1 MQSVLTLIIEAIC
14 AIFFVAMFIDFVAGV
29 FQLIQATTSVIPD
42 NTSISIPKVNK
53 PVIVQPLPDP
63 WNMELESD
71 ILSNETMKSETIP
84 FPVPVTTLKLLPPA
98 KEIKSEPKRRGRPK
112 KNNTTPT
119 QKTTSTRKRKS
130 PQKAVA

>member
-1 MQSVLTLIIEAIC
+1 MQSVLTLIIEAIVVT
-14 AIFFVAMFIDFVAGV
+14 FFVAMFIDFVTGI
-29 FQLIQATTSVIPD
+29 FQLIQATPSITPD
-42 NTSISIPKVNK
+42 NTSISIPKVNQ
-53 PVIVQPLPDP
+53 PIICQPLPDP

-71 ILSNETMKSETIP
+71 ILSNETMKSQTIP
-84 FPVPVTTLKLLPPA
+84 FPFPVPTLKLLPPA

-119 QKTTSTRKRKS
+119 PKTTSTRKRKS

>member
-1 MQSVLTLIIEAIC
+1 MQSVLTLIIEAIVVT
-14 AIFFVAMFIDFVAGV
+14 FFVAMFIDFVNGI
-29 FQLIQATTSVIPD
+29 FQLIQATPSVTPD
-42 NTSISIPKVNK
+42 NISIPKVNK

-63 WNMELESD
+63 WTMELESD
-71 ILSNETMKSETIP
+71 ILSNETMKSQTIP
-84 FPVPVTTLKLLPPA
+84 FPFPFPVPTLKLLPPA

-119 QKTTSTRKRKS
+119 PKTTSTRKS

>member
-1 MQSVLTLIIEAIC
+1 MQSVLTLIIEAIVVT
-14 AIFFVAMFIDFVAGV
+14 FFVAMFIDFVNGI
-29 FQLIQATTSVIPD
+29 FQLIQATPSVTPD

-63 WNMELESD
+63 WTMELEND
-71 ILSNETMKSETIP
+71 ISSYETTKSETIP
-84 FPVPVTTLKLLPPA
+84 FPIPTFKLLPPA

-119 QKTTSTRKRKS
+119 PKTTSTRKRKS

>member
-1 MQSVLTLIIEAIC
+1 MQSVLTLIIEAIVVT
-14 AIFFVAMFIDFVAGV
+14 FFVAMFIDFVTGI
-29 FQLIQATTSVIPD
+29 FQLIQATPSITPD
-42 NTSISIPKVNK
+42 NTSISIPKVNQ
-53 PVIVQPLPDP
+53 PIICQPLPDP

-71 ILSNETMKSETIP
+71 ILSNETMKSQTIP
-84 FPVPVTTLKLLPPA
+84 FPFRVPTLKLLAPA

-119 QKTTSTRKRKS
+119 PKTTSTRKRKS